1 MTHNNMQVRGCNI
14 ASQRNHKRHPPT
26 MEQSQ
31 GRGSPGG
38 DFRGAA
44 SSGGGGASLTSK
56 LDSDSSVANW
66 CGPAALVE
74 ELCENWLSSLER
86 TSAPCLLALCL
97 PAPRAGN
104 RPVPGAKRGPAPR
117 PETLYKPPPLGP
129 LRLVDVRRVLCG
141 GKSCEALRSG
151 CVACCAA
158 GASPCAGC
166 G

>member
-1 MTHNNMQVRGCNI
+1 
-14 ASQRNHKRHPPT
+14 

-44 SSGGGGASLTSK
+44 GSGGGGASLTSK

-86 TSAPCLLALCL
+86 TSAPCLAALCL
-97 PAPRAGN
+97 PAPRAGY

-117 PETLYKPPPLGP
+117 PETPSDIDLYGG
-129 LRLVDVRRVLCG
+129 CG
-141 GKSCEALRSG
+141 TG
-151 CVACCAA
+151 A
-158 GASPCAGC
+158 GASQAFDDEDTADLARELGGVLAVDGRDPRIGVAPPGAPGWGAPRAGIRKPRSARA
-166 G
+166 